1 MANNCSVNIKPDKL
15 PIVLKKVEFYVY
27 RAVERSGMSFL
38 DLPSASAEFKLN
50 LLSKSR
56 ELLEADI
63 LNYSKKA
70 TKLGADTENGKAY
83 LEFASNLQAI
93 NANWDE
99 ATAYFSK
106 YFGGILNLRTRFK
119 LDQEGLID
127 LDETADE
134 EEAFLTKYVFDQP
147 ANEVDPVDNID
158 KGIELF
164 LRSLKREGVYDDYGF
179 NVLVDYGSFVRR
191 LSTDLE
197 NTVTIDQI
205 VTRLE
210 QLKSETPEYQVLLDK
225 LTFKPTDKAEDL
237 QFKINFRNSFA
248 KALIPIYVT
257 SFENGTVKVI
267 EATVAKR
274 SLYEQIINSNFLRR
288 GMLVT
293 VNGKKINLAHQ
304 EGSAWVLSKEDAP
317 KIQRFMDERNIP
329 AGQKRERQIQFLEG
343 LGFEFSEQSRDK
355 LLKAKNI
362 DVVVDYIYKHL
373 MNVLESGTK
382 VKEPIKAIGK
392 TVYIN
397 GKPSFGQ
404 KGNVNTIIEFEVKY
418 NRNFNVE
425 RSMINQDGNRQHAI
439 QNHNN
444 FTIINKYL
452 SDSTTYPTLQSI
464 IAAEPSLFWLDP
476 VKNPSVANSLYLNS
490 LFFFSPQDPNF
501 GARRRVVKKQNGKR
515 EFSAT
520 EGEFVEIK
528 IVNTGGIQ
536 VKNEMG
542 LKTDSA
548 GSTSMESGDKL
559 VQDINTF
566 ISKGFTSIQRL
577 SDKSTDLGIY
587 LNFYVDPVS
596 GAPIDRILGG
606 ASGYS
611 SIYATEQFIEQSVKA
626 LKDVLK
632 IKFLASK
639 GFYSGLSYSGKSI
652 TGKNNFGIFDDILT
666 SDTKEILNLL
676 LEGVKN
682 VEDIDN
688 MLLEKTE
695 EREIIA
701 AELED
706 YMMEYSSRFKN
717 ILKPITSLVPT
728 ANLFG
733 TDRSGKA
740 RDLNETI
747 DYYLANTFL
756 SDIENLKVFF
766 GESIFFK
773 QFHKRSSKDAATGI
787 FTTAEDAIIEKLNDY
802 SDAQGYGANTN
813 LSGRMLIERLFQNG
827 VINKEQRDQ
836 ALMKQLIGKTFKS
849 AVINDVMFDS
859 RYISTIKSNIE
870 KLYASGN
877 VSKDQ
882 YKLYKESLEKVIS
895 DKYKGGTE
903 GDGQGK
909 VTFDF
914 YRTMSIL
921 TSNWG
926 PKQEEVYKKI
936 VMYSHYQDLIETEQ
950 DEAKR
955 AEYVI
960 LRDAVGYDPLEQVY
974 FPPKKFQ
981 YTGPMEHLKQVLGE
995 EYGQMVPVFDK
1006 FSLQPLIPTLIKGTA
1021 DEQLAKRM
1029 EFNGISYVKF
1039 ESGSK
1044 AETPSAK
1051 DDYYAEYNPENTEVR
1066 KMFTL
1071 EQLIESGK
1079 EGFKSEQTLFMGH
1092 LKDQVRIDNEVH
1104 EDTIFGS
1111 QIRKLLLLN
1120 ILGSDTNFKREEF
1133 TRLYDKYVGLISAL
1147 IKAEKRDLYS
1157 KMGVRESANHTLSV
1171 SNIRKLVDF
1180 FFTEIDK
1187 KNQDSNVRK
1196 ALKYNEQTGQFEI
1209 PLDGAVQAQIIEGI
1223 IISSINNR
1231 IVRHRSNGSML
1242 TQVSITGSD
1251 RIKSFDKAKSKEALD
1266 TFGNTELQ
1274 YYTVTEENGK
1284 QVVTAMQV
1292 KIGLTRQWLPL
1303 LKLQHPDGSQI
1314 GTLERLNSALKDENW
1329 KKANRDSIRLGAYRI
1344 PTQGLNFMEVMEVAE
1359 FLPAAF
1365 GDAII
1370 LPSEIVIKSGSDFD
1384 IDKLF
1389 VFYPNLVTEGD
1400 NAGKPVMIPNDKKTI
1415 ENELFKTMFEIAL
1428 HPANYIQLITPSEQ
1442 FHILPVID
1450 KVYEKIYGTK
1460 RQKTDYKNT
1469 QLIDRDYNMRKY
1481 LSLLKGKSDLGI
1493 AAIANT
1499 FNVLFQLVG
1508 ARASADYLR
1517 QSGIRSFFETKGME
1531 KSPSNNVVGINYADI
1546 YDEDGVFKSEFFA
1559 EFISAF
1565 VDVAKD
1571 DYVFAVNVVTELSPV
1586 IFYMKYMGLSTDKI
1600 ITFINQPA
1608 IRNYT
1613 KNLSKYENTTVKSY
1627 LEAEKIE
1634 IQRKLSGLTQAEINE
1649 DDKLKALD
1657 ERLKKLKY
1665 STRKKALS
1673 ETMRALGFSNVL
1685 PTRQAILKR
1694 LMEGGR
1700 QLTAFNKF
1708 FTADTLT
1715 KTLKSD
1721 EFNVSEL
1728 SDDMKLVQLAML
1740 FELENLK
1747 LQSDSLTD
1755 AQRFL
1760 NFDTKPYKSVF
1771 DVYLRNE
1778 KYTRAKADEY
1788 ILSSSTVERIRNLS
1802 PIAPLNADQ
1811 EIKTLASSLF
1821 PVRNNENL
1829 NAEILNEASEARAN
1843 INVPS
1848 VRSESDMET
1857 FARTF
1862 RNDLMSFILYN
1873 YLDKSEVGSKFF
1885 KEQFGTDK
1893 TLAMYVKEL
1902 IETPKLL
1909 EQYNKVKDMDDYQ
1922 ALVAQYPFIQNII
1935 IRTGD
1940 RNANLLSFKLVESSS
1955 HAVDK
1960 ESVIS
1965 QFEEV
1970 VNLSSKENEDIRMFF
1985 RNLALYSTFQ
1995 SGYNY
2000 GEFSYT
2006 AVTPEFLINKL
2017 YGEAAKE
2024 FMNLSEEQKSEAYQ
2038 SFKSLFVKNNPLF
2051 YEDRASYDT
2060 PTNEPNKRGKWYAQE
2075 APLDIRR
2082 KVDVATI
2089 ASKNPLVAAGV
2100 RPSDM
2105 AGNAAKDITM
2115 ADQAT
2120 QFIGFKSGEAAV
2132 SSTDRYRIAW
2142 GEKAN
2147 TGKYTDKDVVMVSA
2161 SGTFRGV
2168 TREQVIQIFDTK
2180 YQSILD
2186 KAITANSNFVV
2197 GNRYDKGNLGDF
2209 LVADYLRK
2217 KGYIEQKFDGYSKWV
2232 SKANSKMDEFAFADM
2247 VTPIEQ
2253 NFADGGAG
2261 RRMRPEFSGKS
2272 TMDLIISGDR
2282 TRTTRSKTE
2291 IARMISD
2298 YKLGKISE
2306 LVGKVIRMTDKKGNM
2321 VYTRITKVSNF
2332 TKEYQDKTW
2341 MKEGW
2346 IKEVTDKLV
2355 GQYPYA
2361 IEFEVV
2367 SRPNSLANAD
2377 VSNPNISTL
2386 ENKINAWI
2394 EKEIP
2399 WSIETPASELAKMY
2413 EAEKLQDESV
2423 EEFLHR
2429 LSCKGKLK

>member
-27 RAVERSGMSFL
+27 RAVERSGINFL
-38 DLPSASAEFKLN
+38 DLPSASAEVKLN
-50 LLSKSR
+50 LLSTAR

-63 LNYSKKA
+63 INYSKKA
-70 TKLGADTENGKAY
+70 AKLGTETENGKAY
-83 LEFASNLQAI
+83 AEFAANLQGI
-93 NANWDE
+93 NVNWDE

-106 YFGGILNLRTRFK
+106 YFGGILNLKTRFK
-119 LDQEGLID
+119 LDQEGLIN

-134 EEAFLTKYVFDQP
+134 EGAFLSKYVFDQP
-147 ANEVDPVDNID
+147 ANEIDPVDNVD

-164 LRSLKREGVYDDYGF
+164 LRSLKREGIYDDYGF

-197 NTVTIDQI
+197 NTVTIEQI
-205 VTRLE
+205 VVRLE
-210 QLKSETPEYQVLLDK
+210 DLQKETPEYKVLLDK

-248 KALIPIYVT
+248 KALIPIYIT

-288 GMLVT
+288 GMMVS
-293 VNGKKINLAHQ
+293 VNGKKGNLAHL
-304 EGSAWVLSKEDAP
+304 EGSSWVLTKDDIP

-329 AGQKRERQIQFLEG
+329 AGQKRERYIQFLES
-343 LGFEFSEQSRDK
+343 LGFEFSEQSRER
-355 LLKAKNI
+355 LSQAKNI
-362 DVVVDYIYKHL
+362 DTVVSYIYTHL
-373 MNVLESGTK
+373 IKVLESGVK

-444 FTIINKYL
+444 FTIVNKYL
-452 SDSTTYPTLQSI
+452 SDPITYPTLQSI
-464 IAAEPSLFWLDP
+464 IAAEPSLFWIDP
-476 VKNPSVANSLYLNS
+476 VTNPSVASSLYLNS
-490 LFFFSPQDPNF
+490 LFFYAPEDPNF
-501 GARRRVVKKQNGKR
+501 GARRRVIKQKNGAR
-515 EFSAT
+515 MFSAT
-520 EGEFVEIK
+520 EGEFVQI
-528 IVNTGGIQ
+528 IINNTGGIQ
-536 VKNEMG
+536 VKDEMG
-542 LKTDSA
+542 FKTDSA

-559 VQDINTF
+559 IQDINTF
-566 ISKGFTSIQRL
+566 IAKGFTSVQRL

-587 LNFYVDPVS
+587 LNYYIDPTTGIPV
-596 GAPIDRILGG
+596 DRILGG
-606 ASGYS
+606 ATGYS
-611 SIYATEQFIEQSVKA
+611 SIYATDQFIELSIKT
-626 LKDVLK
+626 LKDILK
-632 IKFLASK
+632 MKFLASK
-639 GFYSGLSYSGKSI
+639 GFYSGLAYSGKSI
-652 TGKNNFGIFDDILT
+652 TSKNNFGVFDDVLT
-666 SDTKEILNLL
+666 RDTKEILNLL
-676 LEGVKN
+676 LEGVKT
-682 VEDIDN
+682 VEDIDG

-701 AELED
+701 GDIQEYMED
-706 YMMEYSSRFKN
+706 YAERFKEV
-717 ILKPITSLVPT
+717 LSPITSLVPT
-728 ANLFG
+728 TNLFG
-733 TDRSGKA
+733 TDRNGKA

-773 QFHKRSSKDAATGI
+773 QFHKRSSKDAATGV
-787 FTTAEDAIIEKLNDY
+787 FTTAEDAVIEKLNDY
-802 SDAQGYGANTN
+802 SDAQGYGTNTN
-813 LSGRMLIERLFQNG
+813 LAGRMLIERLFQTG

-836 ALMKQLIGKTFKS
+836 AIMKQLVSKSFKS
-849 AVINDVMFDS
+849 AVIKDVMFDS
-859 RYISTIKSNIE
+859 RYIDIMKSNIE
-870 KLYASGN
+870 KLYNAGSI
-877 VSKDQ
+877 SKEQ
-882 YKLYKESLEKVIS
+882 YNLFKKNLEKVITE
-895 DKYKGGTE
+895 KYKDGTE
-903 GDGQGK
+903 ADGQGK

-914 YRTMSIL
+914 YRIISIL

-960 LRDAVGYDPLEQVY
+960 LRDAVGYDPTEQVY

-981 YTGPMEHLKQVLGE
+981 YTGPMEYLKSVLGN
-995 EYGQMVPVFDK
+995 EYGQMIPIFDK

-1029 EFNGISYVKF
+1029 EYNGIAYVKF

-1051 DDYYAEYNPENTEVR
+1051 DDYYLEYDPKNTEFR
-1066 KMFTL
+1066 KVFTL

-1079 EGFKSEQTLFMGH
+1079 DKFKSEQTLFMSH
-1092 LKDQVRIDNEVH
+1092 LKDQVRIDNDVH

-1133 TRLYDKYVGLISAL
+1133 TRLYDKYVGLINSL

-1157 KMGVRESANHTLSV
+1157 KMGVREDANHNLSV
-1171 SNIRKLVDF
+1171 SNIKKLVEY
-1180 FFTEIDK
+1180 FFTEIDR

-1196 ALKYNEQTGQFEI
+1196 ALKYNEQTKQFEI

-1242 TQVSITGSD
+1242 TQVAITGSE
-1251 RIKSFDKAKSKEALD
+1251 RIKFSKEKSKEALE
-1266 TFGNTELQ
+1266 TFGNTELG
-1274 YYTVTEENGK
+1274 YYTVEEENGK
-1284 QVVTAMQV
+1284 PVVTAMQV
-1292 KIGLTRQWLPL
+1292 KIGFTKQWLPL
-1303 LKLQHPDGSQI
+1303 LELIHPDGNRI
-1314 GTLERLNSALKDENW
+1314 GSLERLNEALKDKNW
-1329 KKANRDSIRLGAYRI
+1329 KKTNRDSIRMGAYRI
-1344 PTQGLNFMEVMEVAE
+1344 PTQGLNFAEVMEVAE

-1389 VFYPNLVTEGD
+1389 VFYPNLNTEGD
-1400 NAGKPVMIPNDKKTI
+1400 QIGKPVILPGDKRTI
-1415 ENELFKTMFEIAL
+1415 ENELYKTMFEIIL
-1428 HPANYIQLITPSEQ
+1428 HPSNYIQLVTPSDQ
-1442 FHILPVID
+1442 FHILPIINE
-1450 KVYEKIYGTK
+1450 VYKKIYGTE

-1469 QLIDRDYNMRKY
+1469 QLVDRDYNMRKF

-1499 FNVLFQLVG
+1499 FNVLFQLVD
-1508 ARASADYLR
+1508 AKASTQYLK
-1517 QSGIRSFFETKGME
+1517 QSGIRSFFESKNIE
-1531 KSPSNNVVGINYADI
+1531 KVVGANIVTSINYADI

-1586 IFYMKYMGLSTDKI
+1586 IFYMKFMGLSTEKI
-1600 ITFINQPA
+1600 INFINQPA
-1608 IRNYT
+1608 IRNYI
-1613 KNLSKYENTTVKSY
+1613 KNLSKYENITVKSY
-1627 LEAEKIE
+1627 LESQKLE
-1634 IQRKLSGLTQAEINE
+1634 IQKKLSGLTQAEINE
-1649 DDKLKALD
+1649 DDKLKVLD

-1673 ETMRALGFSNVL
+1673 ETLKSLGFADVL

-1694 LMEGGR
+1694 LSEGR
-1700 QLTAFNKF
+1700 KITAFDKF
-1708 FTADTLT
+1708 FTADTLS
-1715 KTLKSD
+1715 KTIKSD
-1721 EFNVSEL
+1721 EFNISEL
-1728 SDDMKLVQLAML
+1728 SDDMKLIQLSML

-1755 AQRFL
+1755 AQSFL

-1778 KYTRAKADEY
+1778 KYGRAKTGDY
-1788 ILSSSTVERIRNLS
+1788 ILSSTTVERIRNLS
-1802 PIAPLNADQ
+1802 PIAPLNADV
-1811 EIKTLASSLF
+1811 EIRSLASSLF
-1821 PVRNNENL
+1821 PVRNNEQL
-1829 NAEILNEASEARAN
+1829 NSEILNEAAEARSN

-1848 VRSESDMET
+1848 VRSEGDMET

-1873 YLDKSEVGSKFF
+1873 YLDKSQQGLEFF
-1885 KEQFGTDK
+1885 KKEFNTDK
-1893 TLAMYVKEL
+1893 TLVEYVKEL
-1902 IETPKLL
+1902 VETPKLL
-1909 EQYNKVKDMDDYQ
+1909 DQYNKIKDMDEYQ
-1922 ALVAQYPFIQNII
+1922 ALIKQYPFVQNILV
-1935 IRTGD
+1935 RTGD
-1940 RNANLLSFKLVESSS
+1940 RNPNLLSFKLVESSS
-1955 HAVDK
+1955 HSVDK

-1970 VNLSSKENEDIRMFF
+1970 TNLSSKENEDIRMFF

-2017 YGEAAKE
+2017 YGEAAKQ
-2024 FMNLSEEQKSEAYQ
+2024 FMTLSPSEKSDAYQ

-2060 PTNEPNKRGKWYAQE
+2060 PINESNKRGKWYAE
-2075 APLDIRR
+2075 AISLNIKKKID
-2082 KVDVATI
+2082 AAAA
-2089 ASKNPLVAAGV
+2089 ASKNPLTAAGV

-2105 AGNAAKDITM
+2105 GGNAAKDIKM
-2115 ADQAT
+2115 ADEAT
-2120 QFIGFKSGEAAV
+2120 QFIGFKAGDAAV

-2142 GEKAN
+2142 GGRAN
-2147 TGKYTDKDVVMVSA
+2147 TGRYTSEDLVMVSA
-2161 SGTFRGV
+2161 SGAFRGV
-2168 TREQVIQIFDTK
+2168 TREQIIDTFEQK
-2180 YQSILD
+2180 YQSLLNN
-2186 KAITANSNFVV
+2186 AIEANVNFVV
-2197 GNRYDKGNLGDF
+2197 GNRYDKGNIGDF
-2209 LVADYLRK
+2209 LVAEYLKK
-2217 KGYIEQKFDGYSKWV
+2217 KGYTEEKFDGYSKWIAP
-2232 SKANSKMDEFAFADM
+2232 SKISQNEFDIADRLS
-2247 VTPIEQ
+2247 PIEQ
-2253 NFADGGAG
+2253 NFADSAI

-2272 TMDLIISGDR
+2272 TMDLILSGNR

-2291 IARMISD
+2291 INRMVFD
-2298 YKLGKISE
+2298 YKLNKIND
-2306 LVGKVIRMTDKKGNM
+2306 LVGKVIRMTDKKGRV

-2346 IKEVTDKLV
+2346 VKEVTDKLV

-2367 SRPNSLANAD
+2367 SRPTSVANAD
-2377 VSNPNISTL
+2377 VSDPNISTL

-2399 WSIETPASELAKMY
+2399 WSIKTPASELAKMY
-2413 EAEKLQDESV
+2413 EAEKLQDESI

-2429 LSCKGKLK
+2429 LSCKGKLI